1 VFVADTIHDAEEEG
15 MQKTVMLIALPM
27 ILLTIA
33 AGGCGGDDKESGSKP
48 AAPSPAEDPA
58 PADLVGTY
66 AMNLKPSDV
75 PPNPPPEL
83 TDRAEKWTLKIANS
97 GHPNG
102 GRAFTIINN
111 ELGKLESSNFGVV
124 GDRVLLHDEE
134 CAVAAAP
141 VESEYRW
148 RLRGKTLS
156 FTEVK
161 NGCKDKVVLTLLT
174 SEPWLKR
181 R

>member
-1 VFVADTIHDAEEEG
+1 
-15 MQKTVMLIALPM
+15 MQKTVMLIALPV

-33 AGGCGGDDKESGSKP
+33 AGGCGGDDNKENGST
-48 AAPSPAEDPA
+48 ATAPSRAEDQA
-58 PADLVGTY
+58 PAGLVGTY
-66 AMNLKPSDV
+66 AMTLKPSDL
-75 PPNPPPEL
+75 PPNPPQEL

-111 ELGKLESSNFGVV
+111 QLGKLESSNFGVV
-124 GDRVLLHDEE
+124 GDRILLHDEE
-134 CAVAAAP
+134 CAVAVAP

-148 RLRGKTLS
+148 RLSGKTLR
-156 FTEVK
+156 FAEVK

-174 SEPWLKR
+174 SEPWFTR